1 MPLISLPAHFD
12 GERICLDEKFNL
24 EPNTKLIVTI
34 VSASNDDNSD
44 DWLKLSN
51 QMLQHAYGEDEPEYS
66 PRLIK
71 EDNPDYETR

>member
-12 GERICLDEKFNL
+12 GKRICLDEEFNL
-24 EPNTKLIVTI
+24 APNTKLIVTI
-34 VSASNDDNSD
+34 ISPSDDDKND

-66 PRLIK
+66 CRLG
-71 EDNPDYETR
+71 

>member
-12 GERICLDEKFNL
+12 GKRICLDEKFNL

-34 VSASNDDNSD
+34 ISESNDDKND

-66 PRLIK
+66 PSLIK